1 MGPFLS
7 TRSFAVLAFTAGV
20 GTLVACQDSQPQ
32 TPVTT
37 TTPQGQATAPVP
49 ANPER
54 PDTALV
60 RFVHA
65 TPAGAEM
72 DLYADDTRAFDGV
85 AFKTVTPYQPID
97 GQRYTLRLRRAG
109 ATTGDPVASNSEGF
123 DDGDYYTVFALPG
136 GDARQPPVL
145 RVVEDDFSKPGD
157 GKARVRV
164 VNAAQGVDE
173 LNVRAPGR
181 EDDLFDGVDVTSVT
195 DYDEIDPWSGV
206 LEIRA
211 SDDDAMQPLATVADT
226 SFEAGKVYTV
236 IVVGRQR
243 GTPRLEAFVIEDQ
256 LAVPPMRTTRR

>member
-1 MGPFLS
+1 MGPVS
-7 TRSFAVLAFTAGV
+7 TRSFAVLAFAASV
-20 GTLVACQDSQPQ
+20 STLACQDSQPQ
-32 TPVTT
+32 APVTT
-37 TTPQGQATAPVP
+37 TTPQGQATTPAPATP
-49 ANPER
+49 DR

-72 DLYADDTRAFDGV
+72 DLYADDTRAFQGV
-85 AFKTVTPYQPID
+85 AFKTVTPYQPLD

-109 ATTGDPVASNSEGF
+109 AATGDPLASNSEGF

-136 GDARQPPVL
+136 GDNRQQAIL
-145 RVVEDDFSKPGD
+145 RVVEDDFSRPAD

-164 VNAAQGVDE
+164 VNAAQGVDDE

-181 EDDLFDGVDVTSVT
+181 EDDLFDGIDVASVT
-195 DYDEIDPWSGV
+195 DYDEIDPWSGA

-211 SDDDAMQPLATVADT
+211 GDDDATQPLVTIADT

-256 LAVPPMRTTRR
+256 MGVPPMRTTRR